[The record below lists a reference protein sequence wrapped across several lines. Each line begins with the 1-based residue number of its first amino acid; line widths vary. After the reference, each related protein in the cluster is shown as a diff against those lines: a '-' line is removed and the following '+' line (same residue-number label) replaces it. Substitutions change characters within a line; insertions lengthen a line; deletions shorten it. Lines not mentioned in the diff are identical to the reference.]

1 MSEYIEVSEKTLDD
15 CITTACQK
23 LSVTSDRLDYE
34 VIDQGSA
41 GFLGFNARK
50 AVIRA
55 RVKESSD
62 KVNKVLGDVLS
73 RVEEKAEVK
82 KAESA
87 AEKIEKA
94 VEAAV
99 ISEKIKEGAQAFASA
114 KDTASEAA
122 KEFFGGNDQSEE
134 VSYKARTEEEQADF
148 LRSTVDEFGFVDVEA
163 RAAALPPSKEPAQ
176 EKSFERTYS
185 RSYDRDGGRRDRDRG
200 RRNDRNSRSSSR
212 SRDRYGDRRRSEGNY
227 FEIVEDE
234 GREIPVY
241 DPKADRHEP
250 KVDYTDEQIAQ
261 FKERADEFLTAVFGA
276 MGIEVEINTSFD
288 KSENIL
294 TVDFE
299 GDDMGILIGKRG
311 ATLDS
316 LQYLVSLV
324 VNKGVE
330 GYVHVKADTENYRE
344 RRKKTLE
351 NLAKNI
357 AYKVKKTRK
366 SMALEPMN
374 PYERRIIHSALQGDK
389 FVTTYSEGEDPNRR
403 VVVTLKK

>member
-1 MSEYIEVSEKTLDD
+1 MNDAQGYIEVSEKTLDD

-50 AVIRA
+50 AIIRA
-55 RVKESSD
+55 RVRE
-62 KVNKVLGDVLS
+62 NP
-73 RVEEKAEVK
+73 EKASK
-82 KAESA
+82 TQGDALTSPA
-87 AEKIEKA
+87 AEKARQTEYSAPEEAKEEYKSADIEK
-94 VEAAV
+94 
-99 ISEKIKEGAQAFASA
+99 
-114 KDTASEAA
+114 TA
-122 KEFFGGNDQSEE
+122 KEKEE
-134 VSYKARTEEEQADF
+134 F
-148 LRSTVDEFGFVDVEA
+148 LRSTIDEFGYVDVEA
-163 RAAALPPSKEPAQ
+163 RAAALPPAREDDRDSSDRE
-176 EKSFERTYS
+176 TYG
-185 RSYDRDGGRRDRDRG
+185 RSYGRESGRNDRGDRG
-200 RRNDRNSRSSSR
+200 RRSRKDAGRSSR
-212 SRDRYGDRRRSEGNY
+212 DSRDSRDSRESRDFGGRRQSRYSDRRKSEGNY
-227 FEIVEDE
+227 FEIVDDPDV
-234 GREIPVY
+234 EIPVY
-241 DPKADRHEP
+241 DPAVKKEP

-261 FKERADEFLTAVFGA
+261 FKERADEFLSALFNA
-276 MGIEVEINTSFD
+276 MGIDVEITETFD

-316 LQYLVSLV
+316 VQYLVSLV
-324 VNKGVE
+324 VNRDVE
-330 GYVHVKADTENYRE
+330 GYVHVKADTENYRA

-357 AYKVKKTRK
+357 AFKVKKTRK

-374 PYERRIIHSALQGDK
+374 PYERRIIHSTLQGDPH
-389 FVTTYSEGEDPNRR
+389 VTTYSEGEDPNRR